1 MASLLRIIRRVPTT
15 RFSGGRGERLLS
27 VDIIDSRRWIM
38 DNGKCGAERRKSR
51 RLEIN
56 MRVTRGVVVP
66 PARMNMH
73 EPVKHSICGGNISM
87 NGTYVTIDGEGESIE
102 NRLSLI

>member
-1 MASLLRIIRRVPTT
+1 MENA
-15 RFSGGRGERLLS
+15 GRS
-27 VDIIDSRRWIM
+27 
-38 DNGKCGAERRKSR
+38 AENLD

-56 MRVTRGVVVP
+56 MRVTRGVVVFP

-73 EPVKHSICGGNISM
+73 EPVKHSICGGDISM
-87 NGTYVTIDGEGESIE
+87 NGTYVTIARDGEGESIE